1 MKPGGRTTLLAWLA
15 TLALLGLELQLLV
28 PLLHSLLQMLRV
40 ALTWPHLVADSAVFL
55 EQPSLAP
62 GLEGWRALFLPVNEH
77 RLVLSRLVAVGP
89 LLLHQPLGA
98 WSVAVSLL
106 LIGGCIL
113 AFDRCLG
120 QLSNGRWSGDRLV
133 VLLAGALLLLNPWQ
147 GENLIWDIN
156 LFWFFQNLLVLGS
169 VALLLR
175 LPPRVPLWFDL
186 LLPPLALLNGGQGYA
201 VLLVVGGVRLGL
213 FRRRWLLPAATLVVL
228 AMGGL
233 LPSGQAQVHAWGF
246 NPVFLLRLL
255 NGWWPMAGLWLL
267 LWGAL
272 LGIGLWVQ
280 RQSLGPS
287 QWRQLCICAIPM
299 VYGLVFGLSVDL
311 SRSPLG
317 LAMAARESYVTPLLL
332 LGLGG
337 LLLGWQFS
345 CTWGAA
351 VWSRGQVASF
361 LLPVFLSSPLLEAGF
376 QRARFFPQ
384 QRLLLAEQDRRI
396 TWFHCRSLERGRPLS
411 HCPLTPVYDRWDL
424 IRRSLVAPAA
434 LVAGTEGPM
443 AGAITGAE
451 ARGWLQRQ
459 GRTELRRLY
468 LVRGTQSQGR
478 WVVGRQD
485 VWPQPGDQLLEL
497 TPGARSRWWRVG
509 P

>member
-1 MKPGGRTTLLAWLA
+1 LKPGDRHRRLAWLA
-15 TLALLGLELQLLV
+15 TVALLGLELQLLV
-28 PLLHSLLQMLRV
+28 PLLHTLLQMLRV

-55 EQPSLAP
+55 DQPSLAT

-89 LLLHQPLGA
+89 LLLHQPLGS

-106 LIGGCIL
+106 LISGCIL

-120 QLSNGRWSGDRLV
+120 QLCNGRWNGDRLV

-186 LLPPLALLNGGQGYA
+186 FLPPLALLNGGQGYA
-201 VLLVVGGVRLGL
+201 VLLAVGGVRLGL
-213 FRRRWLLPAATLVVL
+213 FRRRWLLPAATLVAL
-228 AMGGL
+228 AMGRL
-233 LPSGQAQVHAWGF
+233 LPSGQAQVHVLGF
-246 NPVFLLRLL
+246 NPIFLLRLL
-255 NGWWPMAGLWLL
+255 NGWWPMAGLGLI

-280 RQSLGPS
+280 RQSLGPCH
-287 QWRQLCICAIPM
+287 WRQLCISAIPM
-299 VYGLVFGLSVDL
+299 VYGLGFGLSADL

-345 CTWGAA
+345 CARGTA
-351 VWSRGQVASF
+351 VWSRGQVASL
-361 LLPVFLSSPLLEAGF
+361 LLPVFISSPLLEAGF

-384 QRLLLAEQDRRI
+384 QRLVLAEQDRRI
-396 TWFHCRSLERGRPLS
+396 TWFHCRSLEGGRRFS

-424 IRRSLVAPAA
+424 IRRSLV
-434 LVAGTEGPM
+434 VQAGYWQVNNRLMVGP
-443 AGAITGAE
+443 ITGLE
-451 ARGWLQRQ
+451 AQGWLQKQ
-459 GRTELRRLY
+459 GRTDLRRLY
-468 LVRGTQSQGR
+468 LVRGNESQGH
-478 WVVGRQD
+478 WVVGRKD
-485 VWPQPGDQLLEL
+485 VVPQPGDQLVQLI
-497 TPGARSRWWRVG
+497 PGARSSWWRVL